1 MQQQEASLMFMGQ
14 CAVQLFSRLSE
25 KRIAVEK
32 EFSKIPAPPKASKDV
47 FQLCRGFE
55 RAFAQTLE
63 VSVDPSISTA
73 SRICL
78 QHVSCLSCV
87 RNCQYTKHISLSV
100 CCCWGLQQVWTHV
113 QTVGY
118 SAMIREA
125 FQGDKGL
132 QGIVKKLPI
141 ERQFRLDN
149 VKTVSA

>member
-1 MQQQEASLMFMGQ
+1 MQLLA
-14 CAVQLFSRLSE
+14 RLSE
-25 KRIAVEK
+25 KRAAVEK
-32 EFSKIPAPPKASKDV
+32 EFTKIPAPPKASKDV

-63 VSVDPSISTA
+63 VSRHKLV
-73 SRICL
+73 
-78 QHVSCLSCV
+78 VCV
-87 RNCQYTKHISLSV
+87 ILAYKAGTLLAGLPVTQAQPFDYHTLV
-100 CCCWGLQQVWTHV
+100 LCCFVANETMTCM

-149 VKTVSA
+149 VKMVSA